1 MSQILWGVN
10 GHAWHYPA
18 YRENMDEALRLAAE
32 LGCKIYRINYRPT
45 NEEQMARLSDY
56 IDRIHA
62 LGMKVLLVLDYSMN
76 YSGTME
82 ELAAAVTYIG
92 ESLRDKVDYFQM
104 FNETDCWACRDEN
117 GYYDLTDTT
126 GQSPSFFNPVRVK
139 RAVELM
145 KAALPALQKAAPGV
159 PVCVNISVRHYP
171 ILDWYREA
179 GLEWDIIG
187 IDNYEEWDYHEF
199 FRFVKEHY
207 KGYGLMVVEC
217 NYPALW
223 GPFDDPDKK
232 EAEWLQMFLPKME
245 EYGLESDHLK
255 AVIIYE
261 LLDQP
266 IYEQERGA
274 YHGESHFGLVSLDE
288 SNQIVGKKPA
298 FDVAK
303 EFFHSH

>member
-1 MSQILWGVN
+1 MSNILWGVN

-18 YRENMDEALRLAAE
+18 YRPNMDEALELAAE
-32 LGCKIYRINYRPT
+32 LGCKIYRINYKPT
-45 NEEQMARLSDY
+45 NEEQLALLSAY
-56 IDRIHA
+56 IDKIHA
-62 LGMKVLLVLDYSMN
+62 HGMKVLLVLDYSMN
-76 YSGTME
+76 YNGPLE
-82 ELAAAVTYIG
+82 QLAAAVTFIAKG
-92 ESLRDKVDYFQM
+92 LGNKVDYYQM

-117 GYYDLTDTT
+117 GYYDLTDPT

-145 KAALPALQKAAPGV
+145 KAALPALQKAAPGI

-171 ILDWYREA
+171 ILDAYREA

-187 IDNYEEWDYHEF
+187 IDNYEEWDYAAF

-207 KGYGLMVVEC
+207 EGYDLMVVEC

-223 GPFDDPDKK
+223 GPFDDPDNK
-232 EAEWLQMFLPKME
+232 EADWLRMFLPKME

-261 LLDQP
+261 QLDQP
-266 IYEQERGA
+266 IYEQERGS
-274 YHGESHFGLVSLDE
+274 YHGESHFGLVHVDE
-288 SNQIVGKKPA
+288 NNRIVGKRPA

-303 EFFHSH
+303 EFFHRY

>member
-1 MSQILWGVN
+1 MSNILWGVN

-18 YRENMDEALRLAAE
+18 YRPNMDEALELAAE
-32 LGCKIYRINYRPT
+32 LGCKIYRINDRPT
-45 NEEQMARLSDY
+45 NEEQLARLSEY

-62 LGMKVLLVLDYSMN
+62 HGMKVLLVLDYSMN

-82 ELAAAVTYIG
+82 ELAAAVTFIAEG
-92 ESLRDKVDYFQM
+92 LGDKVDYYQM

-126 GQSPSFFNPVRVK
+126 GQSPSFFNPVRVE

-145 KAALPALQKAAPGV
+145 KAALPALQKAAPGI

-171 ILDWYREA
+171 ILDAYRAA

-187 IDNYEEWDYHEF
+187 IDNYEEWDYAAF

-207 KGYGLMVVEC
+207 EGYDLMVVEC

-223 GPFDDPDKK
+223 GPFDDPDTK
-232 EAEWLQMFLPKME
+232 EADWLSTFLPKMA

-274 YHGESHFGLVSLDE
+274 YHGESHFGLVRVDE
-288 SNQIVGKKPA
+288 NNRIVGKRPA

-303 EFFHSH
+303 EFFHRH